1 MMVLL
6 GEVGG
11 EEEYKIV
18 EALKKKRITKPLI
31 AWCIGTCADY
41 ITSEV
46 QFGHAGASA
55 NAARETAAAKNKALK
70 EAGAYV
76 PNSFNDFGSL
86 IAKAYND
93 LVVDGTIHP
102 QPEEPPPPVPMDYA
116 WAKELGLIRKPASI
130 MTSICDERGD
140 ELLYAGVPITR
151 VLEESVGV
159 GGVLGLL
166 WFQRRLP
173 EYANRFIEICL
184 MLTADHGPA
193 VSGAHNTIVCARAG
207 KDLISSLVS
216 GLLTIGDRFGGALD
230 GAAQVFTEAVDKGF
244 SPMQFVN
251 EQRRLGKLIPG
262 IGHRVKSINN
272 PDKRVEILKKF
283 ALDRKVFKQET
294 PLFDYALKVE
304 QITTSKKPNLILNV
318 DGAIGT
324 IFVDILRQS
333 GMFTAGEAREIIE
346 IGALNGLFV
355 LGRSV
360 GFIGH
365 YLDQRRLKQGLYRHP
380 WDDISYI
387 MPEENFGETQPSL

>member
-1 MMVLL
+1 
-6 GEVGG
+6 
-11 EEEYKIV
+11 
-18 EALKKKRITKPLI
+18 
-31 AWCIGTCADY
+31 
-41 ITSEV
+41 
-46 QFGHAGASA
+46 
-55 NAARETAAAKNKALK
+55 
-70 EAGAYV
+70 
-76 PNSFNDFGSL
+76 
-86 IAKAYND
+86 
-93 LVVDGTIHP
+93 
-102 QPEEPPPPVPMDYA
+102 
-116 WAKELGLIRKPASI
+116 
-130 MTSICDERGD
+130 MTSICDERGE

-151 VLEESVGV
+151 VLEENIGV

-166 WFQRRLP
+166 WFQKRLP
-173 EYANRFIEICL
+173 DYANKFIEICL

-230 GAAQVFTEAVDKGF
+230 GAAKTFTEAFDKGL

-251 EQRRLGKLIPG
+251 EQRKLGKLIPG

-283 ALDRKVFKQET
+283 ACDKTRFQQET
-294 PLFDYALKVE
+294 PIFDYAMKVE

-318 DGAIGT
+318 DGAIGV
-324 IFVDILRQS
+324 ILVDILRNS
-333 GMFTAGEAREIIE
+333 GMFTPNEAQETIE

-355 LGRSV
+355 LGRSL

-380 WDDISYI
+380 WDDITYV
-387 MPEENFGETQPSL
+387 MPEEDFGSNQPSL